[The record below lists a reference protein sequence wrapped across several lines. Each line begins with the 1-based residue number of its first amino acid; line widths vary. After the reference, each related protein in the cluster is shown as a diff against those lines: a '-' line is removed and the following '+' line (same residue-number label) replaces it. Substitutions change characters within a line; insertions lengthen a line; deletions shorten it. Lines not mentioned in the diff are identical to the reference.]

1 MLAAVDYRVP
11 CVHAKQRSSRWERH
25 YIFISAKSSCGI
37 SISNNGMERRVIP
50 CEKKKKLRMGL
61 LPWEEGTWEG
71 WSQEAVAEWRV
82 SLQVLRVV
90 LCVGPGVNK
99 ALIELRTGQLSVGRS
114 QPEIKHLLLL
124 SASQKSLFT
133 LRNTKTKRNTDR

>member
-1 MLAAVDYRVP
+1 
-11 CVHAKQRSSRWERH
+11 
-25 YIFISAKSSCGI
+25 
-37 SISNNGMERRVIP
+37 MERRVIP
-50 CEKKKKLRMGL
+50 CEKKKLRMGL

-82 SLQVLRVV
+82 SLQVLRAV

-99 ALIELRTGQLSVGRS
+99 ALIELRTGQLSVRRS